1 MIDILIIGSGVAGL
15 YAGVNTPKSKNC
27 LIITKGMPW
36 QSNSFYAQGG
46 VATALNKKDIQ
57 LHINDTM
64 KAGDNY
70 CSLEAV
76 KALSEN
82 SLSVID
88 DIIKMGFEFDKDEN
102 GKLAYT
108 KEGAHSSKRILHA
121 NGDAT
126 GRFLHSFLM
135 QKNPHAIESNLIVTD
150 LLIKDNICY
159 GVEVL
164 DSNNKLKHIYA
175 KSVVIASGGIGS
187 LYKYSTNE
195 KSISGDLHGICINKG
210 IELIDMELMQFH
222 PTSYISKDKTANLL
236 SEALRGE
243 GALIVDEYNRRF
255 LFDYD
260 ERAELAPRD
269 VVSRAIFDYQQKN
282 STKVYL
288 SFENFDKNFFKIRF
302 PNIYKTLSEFGF
314 TLPRD
319 KIKISPA
326 YHYSMGGIKTDLNG
340 KIPNIKNLYAIGEV
354 ACTRVHGANRLASN
368 SLLETLV
375 FPKRAI
381 DDILSKNFNFK
392 KIDFKIKDKELEKKD
407 DLKIELELQNLM
419 WNFIGIIRYKDKLK
433 FSLQEIDKFL
443 SSDIGELLKFKLLT
457 AKSIVKQALNR
468 KKSLGAHYIIN

>member
-1 MIDILIIGSGVAGL
+1 MIDILIIGSGIAGL
-15 YAGVNTPKSKNC
+15 YASVNVPKDKSC

-36 QSNSFYAQGG
+36 QANSFYAQGG
-46 VATALNKKDIQ
+46 VATALNEDDIN
-57 LHINDTM
+57 LHISDTM
-64 KAGDNY
+64 RAGDDY
-70 CSLEAV
+70 CSFEAV
-76 KALSEN
+76 KTLSNN
-82 SLSVID
+82 SLNVID
-88 DIIKMGFEFDKDEN
+88 NIIDMGFEFDKDED
-102 GKLAYT
+102 GELAYT
-108 KEGAHSSKRILHA
+108 KEGAHSTKRILHA

-135 QKNPHAIESNLIVTD
+135 DKNPHPIESNLIVTD
-150 LLIKDNICY
+150 LLIKDDICY

-164 DSNNKLKHIYA
+164 KNNKLKHIYA

-195 KSISGDLHGICINKG
+195 KLITGDLQGICVKNE

-222 PTSYISKDKTANLL
+222 PTSYISKDKKANLL

-243 GALIVDEYNRRF
+243 GALIVDEYDRRF

-260 ERAELAPRD
+260 DRAELAPRD
-269 VVSRAIFDYQQKN
+269 IVSRAIFDYQQKN

-288 SFENFDKNFFKIRF
+288 SLENFDENFFRVRF

-314 TLPRD
+314 NVPKD
-319 KIKISPA
+319 KIRISPA

-340 KIPNIKNLYAIGEV
+340 KIPTVKNLYAIGEV

-381 DDILSKNFNFK
+381 ENILSKNFNFK
-392 KIDFKIKDKELEKKD
+392 KIDFKIKDKKLLKQD
-407 DLKIELELQNLM
+407 DKKIESQLQDLM
-419 WNFIGIIRYKDKLK
+419 WNFVGIIRYRDKLE
-433 FSLQEIDKFL
+433 FSLKEIDRFL
-443 SSDIGELLKFKLLT
+443 NSDIGELLKFKLLT
-457 AKSIVKQALNR
+457 AKSIVEQALNR